1 MKDKKQSLIKTKDW
15 KGLMDEYI
23 PDEVLMKKHRE
34 LLDKKKVFVITRWDN
49 KKNKLVSQEGDEI
62 DVKAVSEGLDMSYKL
77 KNRYSDEMGGNK
89 TIVINITGIAA
100 QKYGIKSISSSD
112 NS

>member
-1 MKDKKQSLIKTKDW
+1 MKQSLTKTKDW
-15 KGLMDEYI
+15 LTLVDKHL
-23 PDEVLMKKHRE
+23 PDEVLLKKHRE
-34 LLDKKKVFVITRWDN
+34 LLDKKKVLVITRWDN
-49 KKNKLVSQEGDEI
+49 KKNKLVSQEVDEI
-62 DVKAVSEGLDMSYKL
+62 DAKAVSEGLDMSYKL
-77 KNRYSDEMGGNK
+77 KNRYSDEVGGNK